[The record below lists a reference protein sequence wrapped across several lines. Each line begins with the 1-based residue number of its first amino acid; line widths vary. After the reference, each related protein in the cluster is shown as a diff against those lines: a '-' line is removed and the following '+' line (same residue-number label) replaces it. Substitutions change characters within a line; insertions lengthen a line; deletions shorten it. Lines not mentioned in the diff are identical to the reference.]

1 MESGIDHFKDLL
13 EVLSFVATIIGG
25 IAILFAVRS
34 YSISRK
40 QLNFAALE
48 SCIKRYRDH
57 FLDLNHESPESKV
70 IRYVDLV
77 NEELFYFQH
86 RYLPFDVAEEWIDGM
101 IEHLPI
107 YDKSGI
113 VLNPGYFIP
122 VIDAQKILDQYRF
135 RRVKKTFTISAN
147 IKVDAVYGDG
157 RFPIQI
163 KEREKLVKAIVKN
176 LKRDTTFF

>member
-1 MESGIDHFKDLL
+1 MESGIEHYKDLL
-13 EVLSFVATIIGG
+13 EVLSFIATIIAG
-25 IAILFAVRS
+25 IAILFAVKS

-57 FLDLNHESPESKV
+57 FLDLNHESPENQV
-70 IRYVDLV
+70 LRYVDLV

-113 VLNPGYFIP
+113 VLNSGYFIP
-122 VIDAQKILDQYRF
+122 IIHTQKMLDQYRF
-135 RRVKKTFTISAN
+135 RRVKNTFTISTS
-147 IKVDAVYGDG
+147 IEMDAVYGDG
-157 RFPIQI
+157 RIPIQI
-163 KEREKLVKAIVKN
+163 KEREKLVKAILKN
-176 LKRDTTFF
+176 LKRDSTFF